1 MKRRAPLYD
10 LAFLKRLQVEIEA
23 LPRRRFVASVH
34 WFSGD
39 QGVLYVWRRTKRAEY
54 DMTDPLLWFD
64 QFGAIFCGATP
75 VAVIGPILAAIT
87 DRAIRHD
94 AAKSDTSEVS

>member
-54 DMTDPLLWFD
+54 DMTDPLLWLD
-64 QFGAIFCGATP
+64 QFGDIYCAAAP
-75 VAVIGPILAAIT
+75 VSVVGTIVAAI
-87 DRAIRHD
+87 A
-94 AAKSDTSEVS
+94 SEANA